1 MLCLLYKLNFWVGA
15 EGKAAGT
22 YTCLCAGTWVSA
34 APAWERQQWSPG
46 AGVAAPSVLCLA
58 VVNTLSTSKPVLS
71 RCFGLLRCTAWH
83 RGLRAP
89 DVCTSLSEALVP
101 SSSLFIFAQLNI
113 KASKHLVCLCSA
125 VCPITFFQGSHI
137 VPVASLGAGS
147 VEPGCQW

>member
-1 MLCLLYKLNFWVGA
+1 MQRARQLALTRVCVLGPGCQQHLLGRGSNG
-15 EGKAAGT
+15 
-22 YTCLCAGTWVSA
+22 
-34 APAWERQQWSPG
+34 PPR

-58 VVNTLSTSKPVLS
+58 VVNTLSTSKPVPS
-71 RCFGLLRCTAWH
+71 RCFGSLRCTAWH